1 MQKRDARH
9 RKKPG
14 QSTGPPVVF
23 SFEFLRKQ
31 EFCADCGAAQE
42 TSGAKTLV
50 AMIDDPILLND
61 WHVVA
66 RSSEMEAREVRPA
79 RLLGQDL
86 VLWRSQEGL
95 RAWKDLCVHRG
106 SRLSG
111 GRVQQGCL
119 ICPYHGWN
127 YDASG
132 QCVRIPAHPSQS
144 PPPRARATAYRI
156 SERYGLIWVCL
167 GTPTREVPLFAEWD
181 DSSFRK
187 VCAGPYLFKAHGP
200 RVIENFLDVGHFP
213 FVHAGLLGDPNH
225 TEVSEYEVETTVDG
239 VVARDIGVWQPDP
252 DGTGQPA
259 EVKYAYRVLRPLTAY
274 FLKSDASRRFSIFN
288 CVTPVEER
296 VSVAWLIM
304 ALNYASPT
312 SDEQLRNFQDVVS
325 AQDIPVV
332 ESQRPEL
339 LPLDLQA
346 ELHLRSDRTAIAY
359 RQWLTKI
366 GLKYGTA

>member
-1 MQKRDARH
+1 
-9 RKKPG
+9 
-14 QSTGPPVVF
+14 
-23 SFEFLRKQ
+23 
-31 EFCADCGAAQE
+31 
-42 TSGAKTLV
+42 
-50 AMIDDPILLND
+50 MIDDPILLND

-66 RSSEMEAREVRPA
+66 ECSDSEAGQVRPA

-86 VLWRSQEGL
+86 VLWRSERGL

-111 GRVQQGCL
+111 GRVQQDCL

-127 YDASG
+127 YDSSG

-144 PPPRARATAYRI
+144 PPARARAAAYHV

-167 GTPTREVPLFAEWD
+167 GTPTAEVPLFAEWD

-187 VCAGPYLFKAHGP
+187 VGAGPYRFRAHGP

-213 FVHAGLLGDPNH
+213 FVHPGLLGDPGH
-225 TEVSEYEVETTVDG
+225 AEVSDYEVETTVDG
-239 VVARDIGVWQPDP
+239 IVARDIGVWQPDP

-259 EVKYAYRVLRPLTAY
+259 EVRYAYRVLRPLTAY
-274 FLKSDASRRFSIFN
+274 FLKSDADRRFSIFN

-296 VSVAWLIM
+296 ESVAWLIL

-312 SDEQLRNFQDVVS
+312 SDEQLRSFQDVVS

-359 RQWLTKI
+359 RQWLGKI